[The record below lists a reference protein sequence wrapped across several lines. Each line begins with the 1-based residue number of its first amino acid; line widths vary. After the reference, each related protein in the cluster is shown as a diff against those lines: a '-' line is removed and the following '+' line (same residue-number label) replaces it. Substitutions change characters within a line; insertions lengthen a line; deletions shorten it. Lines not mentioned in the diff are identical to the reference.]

1 MITALKIIV
10 IVAVLVLFL
19 LVLVGALLEAARI
32 GERDEVD
39 ER

>member
-1 MITALKIIV
+1 MITALKIMI
-10 IVAVLVLFL
+10 IAAVLVLFL
-19 LVLVGALLEAARI
+19 AVLVGALLEAARV